1 LKSGEV
7 IDRVEVVN
15 KADGQGT
22 PVVSGSQVF
31 AAGLASTTAAF
42 VTSKFGVAGTIL
54 GAALTT
60 MIITGGAAILNAY
73 LKSLTGNVRKV
84 PQKLRARRER
94 RKAARYAEPPTAE
107 TLPGRP
113 DLRDNFMGRLRA
125 AVGWFSHLP
134 LPARRSIVVKGL
146 IAAAVAFVISMG
158 AIYALELG
166 IGNSLSCGLWGNCP
180 EGATPGIHRLGGGG
194 DGPGAGS
201 TIGGGRVSQSSDID
215 RDGGIIGSD
224 QQQSSPRR
232 QQQDSVEQQDRGYQP
247 PAQQRDRS
255 YQPPTQQ
262 QDRGYQPPAQR
273 QQDSVEQQDRGY
285 EPPAQ
290 RQTPSEPDVEPVDPN
305 DGEVVPIDPNDGEV
319 APEEPVDPEVP
330 LEPVQP
336 VPGQPTPQQQAP
348 SE

>member
-1 LKSGEV
+1 M
-7 IDRVEVVN
+7 N
-15 KADGQGT
+15 KADGQST

-73 LKSLTGNVRKV
+73 LQSVKGSVRKV
-84 PQKLRARRER
+84 PHKLRARRER
-94 RKAARYAEPPTAE
+94 RKAARYAEPPTE

-113 DLRDNFMGRLRA
+113 DLRDNFMGRVRA

-158 AIYALELG
+158 AIYALERG
-166 IGNSLSCGLWGNCP
+166 IGNNLSCGLWGNCP

-194 DGPGAGS
+194 DGTGAGS
-201 TIGGGRVSQSSDID
+201 TIGGGRVSQSRGLD

-224 QQQSSPRR
+224 QQQRR
-232 QQQDSVEQQDRGYQP
+232 PLWQQNSVEQQEDRGFQL
-247 PAQQRDRS
+247 PAQR
-255 YQPPTQQ
+255 QQ
-262 QDRGYQPPAQR
+262 QDRGFQLPAQQQQQDRGFQPPAQRQQEDRGFQPPAQR
-273 QQDSVEQQDRGY
+273 QQDSVEP
-285 EPPAQ
+285 EVA
-290 RQTPSEPDVEPVDPN
+290 PVDPN
-305 DGEVVPIDPNDGEV
+305 DGEVVPVEPE
-319 APEEPVDPEVP
+319 APSEPG
-330 LEPVQP
+330 QP
-336 VPGQPTPQQQAP
+336 VPGQPTPQQQSP

>member
-1 LKSGEV
+1 
-7 IDRVEVVN
+7 VN
-15 KADGQGT
+15 KADGQST

-73 LKSLTGNVRKV
+73 LQSVKGSVRKV
-84 PQKLRARRER
+84 PHKLRARRER
-94 RKAARYAEPPTAE
+94 RKAARYAEPSTE

-113 DLRDNFMGRLRA
+113 DLRDNFMGRARA
-125 AVGWFSHLP
+125 ALGWFSHLP

-158 AIYALELG
+158 AIYALERG
-166 IGNSLSCGLWGNCP
+166 IGNNLSCGLWGNCP

-194 DGPGAGS
+194 DGTGAGS
-201 TIGGGRVSQSSDID
+201 TIGGGRVSQSRSLD

-224 QQQSSPRR
+224 QQQQRR
-232 QQQDSVEQQDRGYQP
+232 PLWQQNSVEQQEDRGFQL
-247 PAQQRDRS
+247 PAQQ
-255 YQPPTQQ
+255 QQ
-262 QDRGYQPPAQR
+262 QDRGFQPPAQR
-273 QQDSVEQQDRGY
+273 QQDSVEP
-285 EPPAQ
+285 EVA
-290 RQTPSEPDVEPVDPN
+290 PVDPN
-305 DGEVVPIDPNDGEV
+305 DGEVVPVE
-319 APEEPVDPEVP
+319 PEATAEPG
-330 LEPVQP
+330 QP
-336 VPGQPTPQQQAP
+336 VPGQPTPRQQQGP

>member
-1 LKSGEV
+1 
-7 IDRVEVVN
+7 VN
-15 KADGQGT
+15 KADGQST

-60 MIITGGAAILNAY
+60 MIITGGAAILNSY
-73 LKSLTGNVRKV
+73 LQSVKGSVRKV
-84 PQKLRARRER
+84 PHKLRARRER
-94 RKAARYAEPPTAE
+94 RKAARYAEPPTE

-113 DLRDNFMGRLRA
+113 DLRDNFMGRVRA

-158 AIYALELG
+158 AIYALERG
-166 IGNSLSCGLWGNCP
+166 IGNNLSCGLWGNCP

-194 DGPGAGS
+194 DGTGAGS
-201 TIGGGRVSQSSDID
+201 TIGGGRVSQSRSLD

-224 QQQSSPRR
+224 QQQRR
-232 QQQDSVEQQDRGYQP
+232 PLWQQNSVE
-247 PAQQRDRS
+247 
-255 YQPPTQQ
+255 QQ
-262 QDRGYQPPAQR
+262 QDRGFQLPAQRQQQDRGFQLPAQQQQQDRGFQPPSQQQQEDRGFQPPAQR
-273 QQDSVEQQDRGY
+273 QQDSVEPG
-285 EPPAQ
+285 
-290 RQTPSEPDVEPVDPN
+290 VEPVDPN
-305 DGEVVPIDPNDGEV
+305 DGEVVPVEPE
-319 APEEPVDPEVP
+319 APSEPG
-330 LEPVQP
+330 QP
-336 VPGQPTPQQQAP
+336 VPGQPTPQQQQGP

>member
-1 LKSGEV
+1 
-7 IDRVEVVN
+7 VN
-15 KADGQGT
+15 KADGQST

-84 PQKLRARRER
+84 PQKLRVRRER
-94 RKAARYAEPPTAE
+94 RKAARYAEPPTE

-113 DLRDNFMGRLRA
+113 DLRDNFMGRARA

-158 AIYALELG
+158 TIYALERG
-166 IGNSLSCGLWGNCP
+166 IGNNLSCGLWGNCP

-194 DGPGAGS
+194 AGTGAGS
-201 TIGGGRVSQSSDID
+201 TIGGGRVSQSRGLD

-224 QQQSSPRR
+224 QQQRR
-232 QQQDSVEQQDRGYQP
+232 PLWQQNSVEQQEDRGFQP
-247 PAQQRDRS
+247 PAQQ
-255 YQPPTQQ
+255 QQ
-262 QDRGYQPPAQR
+262 EDRGFQLPAQRQQEDRGFQLPAQRQQEDRGFQPPAQR
-273 QQDSVEQQDRGY
+273 QQDSVEP
-285 EPPAQ
+285 EVA
-290 RQTPSEPDVEPVDPN
+290 PVDPN
-305 DGEVVPIDPNDGEV
+305 DGEVVPVE
-319 APEEPVDPEVP
+319 PEASSEPG
-330 LEPVQP
+330 QP
-336 VPGQPTPQQQAP
+336 VPGQPTPQQQQGP

>member
-1 LKSGEV
+1 M
-7 IDRVEVVN
+7 
-15 KADGQGT
+15 
-22 PVVSGSQVF
+22 SGSQVF

-73 LKSLTGNVRKV
+73 LQSVTGSVRKV
-84 PQKLRARRER
+84 PHKLRARRER
-94 RKAARYAEPPTAE
+94 RKAARYAEPSTE

-113 DLRDNFMGRLRA
+113 DLRDNFMGRARA

-158 AIYALELG
+158 AIYALERG

-194 DGPGAGS
+194 DGTGAGS
-201 TIGGGRVSQSSDID
+201 TIGGGRVSQSRGLD

-224 QQQSSPRR
+224 QQQQRR
-232 QQQDSVEQQDRGYQP
+232 PLWQQNSVEQQEDRGFQLPAQRQQEDRGFQP
-247 PAQQRDRS
+247 PSQQ
-255 YQPPTQQ
+255 QQ
-262 QDRGYQPPAQR
+262 QDRGFQPPSQQQQEDRGFQPPAQR
-273 QQDSVEQQDRGY
+273 QQDSVEP
-285 EPPAQ
+285 EVA
-290 RQTPSEPDVEPVDPN
+290 PVDPN
-305 DGEVVPIDPNDGEV
+305 GGEVVPVE
-319 APEEPVDPEVP
+319 PEATSEPG
-330 LEPVQP
+330 QP
-336 VPGQPTPQQQAP
+336 VPEQPTPQQQQGP

>member
-1 LKSGEV
+1 
-7 IDRVEVVN
+7 VN
-15 KADGQGT
+15 KADGQST

-73 LKSLTGNVRKV
+73 LQSVKGSVRKV
-84 PQKLRARRER
+84 PHKLRARRER
-94 RKAARYAEPPTAE
+94 RKAARYAEPPTE

-113 DLRDNFMGRLRA
+113 DLRDNFMGRARA

-134 LPARRSIVVKGL
+134 LPARRSIVVRGL

-158 AIYALELG
+158 AIYALERG
-166 IGNSLSCGLWGNCP
+166 IGNNLSCGLWGNCP

-194 DGPGAGS
+194 DGTGAGS
-201 TIGGGRVSQSSDID
+201 TIGGGRVSQSRSLD

-224 QQQSSPRR
+224 QQQRR
-232 QQQDSVEQQDRGYQP
+232 SLWQQNSVEQQEDRGFQL
-247 PAQQRDRS
+247 PAQQQQEDRGFQLPAQQQQEDRGF
-255 YQPPTQQ
+255 QPPSQQ
-262 QDRGYQPPAQR
+262 QQEDRGFQPPAQR
-273 QQDSVEQQDRGY
+273 QQHSVEP
-285 EPPAQ
+285 E
-290 RQTPSEPDVEPVDPN
+290 VKPVDPN
-305 DGEVVPIDPNDGEV
+305 DGEVVPVEPE
-319 APEEPVDPEVP
+319 APSEPG
-330 LEPVQP
+330 QP
-336 VPGQPTPQQQAP
+336 VPGQPTPQQQQGP

>member
-1 LKSGEV
+1 MS
-7 IDRVEVVN
+7 

-22 PVVSGSQVF
+22 PVISGSQVF

-73 LKSLTGNVRKV
+73 LKSVTGNVRKV
-84 PQKLRARRER
+84 PQKLWARRER
-94 RKAARYAEPPTAE
+94 RKAARYAEPPTE

-125 AVGWFSHLP
+125 AVGWLSHLP
-134 LPARRSIVVKGL
+134 LPARSSILVKGL
-146 IAAAVAFVISMG
+146 IAAAVAFAISMG
-158 AIYALELG
+158 TIYALERG
-166 IGNSLSCGLWGNCP
+166 IGNSLSCWLWGNCP
-180 EGATPGIHRLGGGG
+180 EGATSGIHRLGGGG
-194 DGPGAGS
+194 DGTGAGS

-215 RDGGIIGSD
+215 RDDGGIGSD

-232 QQQDSVEQQDRGYQP
+232 QQDSVE
-247 PAQQRDRS
+247 
-255 YQPPTQQ
+255 Q

-273 QQDSVEQQDRGY
+273 QQDSVE
-285 EPPAQ
+285 
-290 RQTPSEPDVEPVDPN
+290 PDVEPVDPN
-305 DGEVVPIDPNDGEV
+305 DGEVVPVDPNDGEV

-336 VPGQPTPQQQAP
+336 TPQQQTP

>member
-1 LKSGEV
+1 M
-7 IDRVEVVN
+7 
-15 KADGQGT
+15 
-22 PVVSGSQVF
+22 SGSQVF

-73 LKSLTGNVRKV
+73 LQSVTGSVRKV
-84 PQKLRARRER
+84 PHKLRARRER
-94 RKAARYAEPPTAE
+94 RKAARYAEPPTE

-113 DLRDNFMGRLRA
+113 DLRDNFMGRVRA

-158 AIYALELG
+158 AIYALERG

-201 TIGGGRVSQSSDID
+201 TIGGGRVSQSRGLD

-224 QQQSSPRR
+224 QQQRR
-232 QQQDSVEQQDRGYQP
+232 PLWQQNSVEQQEDRGFQLPAQRQQEDRGFQLPAQRQQEDRGFQP
-247 PAQQRDRS
+247 PAQR
-255 YQPPTQQ
+255 QQ
-262 QDRGYQPPAQR
+262 EDRGFQPPAQR
-273 QQDSVEQQDRGY
+273 QQDSVEP
-285 EPPAQ
+285 E
-290 RQTPSEPDVEPVDPN
+290 VEPVDPN
-305 DGEVVPIDPNDGEV
+305 DGEVVPVEPE
-319 APEEPVDPEVP
+319 APSEPG
-330 LEPVQP
+330 QP
-336 VPGQPTPQQQAP
+336 VPGQPTPQQQQGP

>member
-1 LKSGEV
+1 MS
-7 IDRVEVVN
+7 
-15 KADGQGT
+15 KADGQET

-134 LPARRSIVVKGL
+134 LPARRSILVKGL
-146 IAAAVAFVISMG
+146 ITAAVAFVISMG
-158 AIYALELG
+158 AIYALERG

-194 DGPGAGS
+194 DGTGAGS

-215 RDGGIIGSD
+215 RDGGGIGSD

-232 QQQDSVEQQDRGYQP
+232 LQPDSVEQQDRGYQP
-247 PAQQRDRS
+247 PVQQ
-255 YQPPTQQ
+255 QQ
-262 QDRGYQPPAQR
+262 QDRGYQPPAQ
-273 QQDSVEQQDRGY
+273 QQQNSV
-285 EPPAQ
+285 
-290 RQTPSEPDVEPVDPN
+290 EPDVEPVDPN
-305 DGEVVPIDPNDGEV
+305 DGEVVPVDPNDREV
-319 APEEPVDPEVP
+319 APEASVAPEVP

-336 VPGQPTPQQQAP
+336 VPEQPSPQQQVP

>member
-1 LKSGEV
+1 M
-7 IDRVEVVN
+7 N

-42 VTSKFGVAGTIL
+42 VTSKFGIAGTIL

-73 LKSLTGNVRKV
+73 LKSVTGNVRKV
-84 PQKLRARRER
+84 PQKLQARRER
-94 RKAARYAEPPTAE
+94 WKAARYAEPPTE

-113 DLRDNFMGRLRA
+113 DLRDNFMGRARA

-146 IAAAVAFVISMG
+146 IAAAVAFVISMS
-158 AIYALELG
+158 AIYALERG

-194 DGPGAGS
+194 DGTGAGS
-201 TIGGGRVSQSSDID
+201 TIGGGRVSQSRGLD

-224 QQQSSPRR
+224 QQNSPL
-232 QQQDSVEQQDRGYQP
+232 
-247 PAQQRDRS
+247 
-255 YQPPTQQ
+255 
-262 QDRGYQPPAQR
+262 R
-273 QQDSVEQQDRGY
+273 QQDSVEQQDRGFQ
-285 EPPAQ
+285 PPAQ
-290 RQTPSEPDVEPVDPN
+290 RQQQEDRGFQPPAQRQQQEDRGFQPPAQRQQEDRGFQPPAQRQQDSVEPVDPN
-305 DGEVVPIDPNDGEV
+305 DGEVVPV
-319 APEEPVDPEVP
+319 EPVDPGVP
-330 LEPVQP
+330 SEPVQP
-336 VPGQPTPQQQAP
+336 VPGQPTPQQQEAP
-348 SE
+348 SK

>member
-1 LKSGEV
+1 
-7 IDRVEVVN
+7 VN
-15 KADGQGT
+15 KADGQST

-73 LKSLTGNVRKV
+73 LQSVKGSVRKV
-84 PQKLRARRER
+84 PHKLRARRER
-94 RKAARYAEPPTAE
+94 RKAARYAEPPTE

-113 DLRDNFMGRLRA
+113 DLRDNFMGRARA

-158 AIYALELG
+158 AIYALERG
-166 IGNSLSCGLWGNCP
+166 IGNNLSCGLWGNCP

-194 DGPGAGS
+194 DGTGAGS
-201 TIGGGRVSQSSDID
+201 TIGGGRVSQSSGLH

-224 QQQSSPRR
+224 QQQRR
-232 QQQDSVEQQDRGYQP
+232 PLWQQDSVEQQEDRGFQLPAQRQQEDRGFQLPAQRQQENRGFQP
-247 PAQQRDRS
+247 PS
-255 YQPPTQQ
+255 QQ
-262 QDRGYQPPAQR
+262 QQEDRGFQPPAQR
-273 QQDSVEQQDRGY
+273 QQDSVEP
-285 EPPAQ
+285 EVA
-290 RQTPSEPDVEPVDPN
+290 PVDPN
-305 DGEVVPIDPNDGEV
+305 DGEVVPVE
-319 APEEPVDPEVP
+319 PEASSE
-330 LEPVQP
+330 
-336 VPGQPTPQQQAP
+336 PGQPTPQQQQGP

>member
-1 LKSGEV
+1 M
-7 IDRVEVVN
+7 N
-15 KADGQGT
+15 KADGQST

-60 MIITGGAAILNAY
+60 MIITGGAAILNSY
-73 LKSLTGNVRKV
+73 LQSVKGSVRKV
-84 PQKLRARRER
+84 PHKFRARRER
-94 RKAARYAEPPTAE
+94 RKAARYAEPPTE

-113 DLRDNFMGRLRA
+113 DLRDNFMGRARA

-158 AIYALELG
+158 AIYALERG
-166 IGNSLSCGLWGNCP
+166 IGNNLSCGLWGNCP

-194 DGPGAGS
+194 DGTGAGS
-201 TIGGGRVSQSSDID
+201 TIGGGRVSQSRSLD

-224 QQQSSPRR
+224 QQQQRR
-232 QQQDSVEQQDRGYQP
+232 PLWKQNSVEQQGDRGFQL
-247 PAQQRDRS
+247 
-255 YQPPTQQ
+255 
-262 QDRGYQPPAQR
+262 PAQR
-273 QQDSVEQQDRGY
+273 QQDSVEPEVQ
-285 EPPAQ
+285 
-290 RQTPSEPDVEPVDPN
+290 PVDPN
-305 DGEVVPIDPNDGEV
+305 DGEVVPVQPE
-319 APEEPVDPEVP
+319 APSEPG
-330 LEPVQP
+330 QP
-336 VPGQPTPQQQAP
+336 VPGQPTPQQQQGP

>member
-1 LKSGEV
+1 
-7 IDRVEVVN
+7 
-15 KADGQGT
+15 
-22 PVVSGSQVF
+22 VVSGSQVF

-94 RKAARYAEPPTAE
+94 RKAARYAEPPTE

-134 LPARRSIVVKGL
+134 LPARRSILVKGL
-146 IAAAVAFVISMG
+146 IAAAVAFAISMG
-158 AIYALELG
+158 AIYALERG

-194 DGPGAGS
+194 DGTGAGS

-215 RDGGIIGSD
+215 RDDGIIGPD
-224 QQQSSPRR
+224 QQQGSPFR
-232 QQQDSVEQQDRGYQP
+232 QQDSFEQQDRGYQP
-247 PAQQRDRS
+247 PAQQQQQQDRG
-255 YQPPTQQ
+255 YQPPAQQQQQ

-273 QQDSVEQQDRGY
+273 Q
-285 EPPAQ
+285 A
-290 RQTPSEPDVEPVDPN
+290 PSEPDVEPVDPN
-305 DGEVVPIDPNDGEV
+305 DGEVVPVDPNDGEV
-319 APEEPVDPEVP
+319 APEESVDPEVP
-330 LEPVQP
+330 SEPVQP
-336 VPGQPTPQQQAP
+336 APEQPTPQEQVP

>member
-1 LKSGEV
+1 M
-7 IDRVEVVN
+7 N
-15 KADGQGT
+15 KAAGQST

-60 MIITGGAAILNAY
+60 MIITGGAAILNSY
-73 LKSLTGNVRKV
+73 LQSVKGSVRKV
-84 PQKLRARRER
+84 PHKLRARRER
-94 RKAARYAEPPTAE
+94 RKAARYAEPTTQ

-113 DLRDNFMGRLRA
+113 DLRDNFMGRVRA

-158 AIYALELG
+158 AIYALERG
-166 IGNSLSCGLWGNCP
+166 IGNNLSCGLWGNCP

-194 DGPGAGS
+194 DGTGAGS
-201 TIGGGRVSQSSDID
+201 TIGGGRVSQSRSLD

-224 QQQSSPRR
+224 QQQRR
-232 QQQDSVEQQDRGYQP
+232 PLWQQNSVEQQEDRGFQL
-247 PAQQRDRS
+247 PAQR
-255 YQPPTQQ
+255 QQ
-262 QDRGYQPPAQR
+262 QDRGFQLPAQQQQQDRGFQPPSQQQQEDRGFQPPAQR
-273 QQDSVEQQDRGY
+273 QQDSVEP
-285 EPPAQ
+285 EVA
-290 RQTPSEPDVEPVDPN
+290 PVDPN
-305 DGEVVPIDPNDGEV
+305 DGEVVPVE
-319 APEEPVDPEVP
+319 PEATSEPG
-330 LEPVQP
+330 QP
-336 VPGQPTPQQQAP
+336 VPGQPTPQQQQGP

>member
-1 LKSGEV
+1 MS
-7 IDRVEVVN
+7 
-15 KADGQGT
+15 KADGQGGQGT

-94 RKAARYAEPPTAE
+94 RKSARYAEPPTAE

-134 LPARRSIVVKGL
+134 LPARRSILVKGL
-146 IAAAVAFVISMG
+146 IAAAVAFAISMG
-158 AIYALELG
+158 AIYALERG

-194 DGPGAGS
+194 DSTGAGS

-215 RDGGIIGSD
+215 RDDGGIGSD

-232 QQQDSVEQQDRGYQP
+232 QQQDSVEQQDPGYQP
-247 PAQQRDRS
+247 PAQQ
-255 YQPPTQQ
+255 QQ

-273 QQDSVEQQDRGY
+273 QQDSVE
-285 EPPAQ
+285 PA
-290 RQTPSEPDVEPVDPN
+290 VEPVDPN
-305 DGEVVPIDPNDGEV
+305 DGEVV
-319 APEEPVDPEVP
+319 PEEPVDPEVP

-336 VPGQPTPQQQAP
+336 TPQQQTP

>member
-1 LKSGEV
+1 M
-7 IDRVEVVN
+7 N
-15 KADGQGT
+15 KADGQST

-73 LKSLTGNVRKV
+73 LESVTGNVRKV
-84 PQKLRARRER
+84 PQKLRARRKR
-94 RKAARYAEPPTAE
+94 RKAARYAEPPTE

-113 DLRDNFMGRLRA
+113 DLRDNFMGRARA

-158 AIYALELG
+158 TIYALERG
-166 IGNSLSCGLWGNCP
+166 IGNNLSCGLWGNCP
-180 EGATPGIHRLGGGG
+180 EGATPGIHRLGGGEG
-194 DGPGAGS
+194 TGAGS
-201 TIGGGRVSQSSDID
+201 TIGGGRVSQSTGLD

-224 QQQSSPRR
+224 QQQRR
-232 QQQDSVEQQDRGYQP
+232 PLWKQDPVEQQEDRGFQP
-247 PAQQRDRS
+247 PAQRQQEDRGLQLPLRRQQEDRGFQLPAQRQQEDRGF
-255 YQPPTQQ
+255 QLPTQQ
-262 QDRGYQPPAQR
+262 QQEDRGLQPPAQR
-273 QQDSVEQQDRGY
+273 QQDSVGPE
-285 EPPAQ
+285 
-290 RQTPSEPDVEPVDPN
+290 VEPVDPN
-305 DGEVVPIDPNDGEV
+305 DGEAVPVEPE
-319 APEEPVDPEVP
+319 APSEPG
-330 LEPVQP
+330 QP
-336 VPGQPTPQQQAP
+336 VPGQPTPQQQQSP

>member
-1 LKSGEV
+1 M
-7 IDRVEVVN
+7 
-15 KADGQGT
+15 
-22 PVVSGSQVF
+22 SGSQVF

-73 LKSLTGNVRKV
+73 LKSLTGSVRKV
-84 PQKLRARRER
+84 PHKLRARRERRER
-94 RKAARYAEPPTAE
+94 RKAARYAEPPTE

-113 DLRDNFMGRLRA
+113 DLRDNFMGRARA

-158 AIYALELG
+158 AIYALDRG

-194 DGPGAGS
+194 DGTGAGS
-201 TIGGGRVSQSSDID
+201 TIGGGRVSQSRGLD

-224 QQQSSPRR
+224 QQQQRR
-232 QQQDSVEQQDRGYQP
+232 SLWQQNSVEQQEDRGFQLPAQRQQEDRGFQP
-247 PAQQRDRS
+247 PSQQ
-255 YQPPTQQ
+255 QQ
-262 QDRGYQPPAQR
+262 QDRGFQPPS
-273 QQDSVEQQDRGY
+273 QQQQEDRGF
-285 EPPAQ
+285 
-290 RQTPSEPDVEPVDPN
+290 
-305 DGEVVPIDPNDGEV
+305 
-319 APEEPVDPEVP
+319 
-330 LEPVQP
+330 QP
-336 VPGQPTPQQQAP
+336 
-348 SE
+348 

>member
-1 LKSGEV
+1 MS
-7 IDRVEVVN
+7 

-31 AAGLASTTAAF
+31 AAGLASTMAAF

-94 RKAARYAEPPTAE
+94 RKAARYAEPPTE

-125 AVGWFSHLP
+125 AAGWFSHLP
-134 LPARRSIVVKGL
+134 LPARRSILVKGL
-146 IAAAVAFVISMG
+146 IAAAVAFAISMG
-158 AIYALELG
+158 AVYALERG

-180 EGATPGIHRLGGGG
+180 EGATPGIHRIGGGN
-194 DGPGAGS
+194 GPGAGS
-201 TIGGGRVSQSSDID
+201 TIGGGRVSQGSAID

-224 QQQSSPRR
+224 QQQGSPLRR
-232 QQQDSVEQQDRGYQP
+232 QDPVER
-247 PAQQRDRS
+247 
-255 YQPPTQQ
+255 

-273 QQDSVEQQDRGY
+273 QENSV
-285 EPPAQ
+285 
-290 RQTPSEPDVEPVDPN
+290 EPDVGPVDPN
-305 DGEVVPIDPNDGEV
+305 DREVTPVEPDDGEGV
-319 APEEPVDPEVP
+319 PVDPEVP
-330 LEPVQP
+330 SEPVRP

>member
-1 LKSGEV
+1 MSKS
-7 IDRVEVVN
+7 
-15 KADGQGT
+15 DGQGT

-42 VTSKFGVAGTIL
+42 VTSKFGVAGTLL

-73 LKSLTGNVRKV
+73 LESVTGNVRKV

-94 RKAARYAEPPTAE
+94 RKAARYAEPPPE
-107 TLPGRP
+107 TPPGRP
-113 DLRDNFMGRLRA
+113 DLRANFMGRLRA

-134 LPARRSIVVKGL
+134 LPARRSILVKGL
-146 IAAAVAFVISMG
+146 IAAVVAFAISMG
-158 AIYALELG
+158 AIYALERG

-194 DGPGAGS
+194 DGTGAGS
-201 TIGGGRVSQSSDID
+201 TIGGGGRVSQGSDID

-224 QQQSSPRR
+224 QQQGSPLR
-232 QQQDSVEQQDRGYQP
+232 QQDSVEQQDRGYQP
-247 PAQQRDRS
+247 PAQQRQQDRG
-255 YQPPTQQ
+255 YQPPAQQQQQDRGYQPPAQQQQ

-273 QQDSVEQQDRGY
+273 QQDSVE
-285 EPPAQ
+285 
-290 RQTPSEPDVEPVDPN
+290 PDVGPVDPN
-305 DGEVVPIDPNDGEV
+305 DGEVVPVDPNDGEV

-336 VPGQPTPQQQAP
+336 TPQQQAP

>member
-1 LKSGEV
+1 
-7 IDRVEVVN
+7 VN
-15 KADGQGT
+15 KADGQST

-73 LKSLTGNVRKV
+73 LESVTGNVRKV
-84 PQKLRARRER
+84 VPQKLQARRERRER
-94 RKAARYAEPPTAE
+94 RKAARYAEPPTE

-113 DLRDNFMGRLRA
+113 DLRDNFMGRARA

-134 LPARRSIVVKGL
+134 LPARRSIVVRGL

-158 AIYALELG
+158 AIYALERG
-166 IGNSLSCGLWGNCP
+166 IGNNLSCGLWGNCP

-194 DGPGAGS
+194 DGTGAGS
-201 TIGGGRVSQSSDID
+201 TIGGGRVSQSRSLD

-224 QQQSSPRR
+224 QQQRR
-232 QQQDSVEQQDRGYQP
+232 SLWQQNSVEQQEDRGFQL
-247 PAQQRDRS
+247 PAQQQQEDRGF
-255 YQPPTQQ
+255 QPPSQQ
-262 QDRGYQPPAQR
+262 QQEDRGFQPPAQR
-273 QQDSVEQQDRGY
+273 QQDSVEP
-285 EPPAQ
+285 EVA
-290 RQTPSEPDVEPVDPN
+290 PVDPN
-305 DGEVVPIDPNDGEV
+305 GGEVMPVE
-319 APEEPVDPEVP
+319 PEATSKPG
-330 LEPVQP
+330 QP
-336 VPGQPTPQQQAP
+336 VPGQPTPQKQQGP

>member
-1 LKSGEV
+1 
-7 IDRVEVVN
+7 VN
-15 KADGQGT
+15 KADGQST

-73 LKSLTGNVRKV
+73 LQSVKGSVRKV
-84 PQKLRARRER
+84 PHKFRARRER
-94 RKAARYAEPPTAE
+94 RKAARYAEPPTE

-113 DLRDNFMGRLRA
+113 DLRDNFMGRVRA

-158 AIYALELG
+158 AIYALERG
-166 IGNSLSCGLWGNCP
+166 IGNNLSCGLWGKCP

-194 DGPGAGS
+194 DGTGAGS
-201 TIGGGRVSQSSDID
+201 TIGGGRVSQSRSLD

-224 QQQSSPRR
+224 QQQQRR
-232 QQQDSVEQQDRGYQP
+232 PLWQQNSVEQQEDRGFQL
-247 PAQQRDRS
+247 PAQR
-255 YQPPTQQ
+255 QQ
-262 QDRGYQPPAQR
+262 QDRGFQLPAQRQQQDRGFQPPSQQQQEDRGFQPPAQR
-273 QQDSVEQQDRGY
+273 QQDSVEP
-285 EPPAQ
+285 EVA
-290 RQTPSEPDVEPVDPN
+290 PVDPN
-305 DGEVVPIDPNDGEV
+305 GGEVVPVE
-319 APEEPVDPEVP
+319 PEATSEPG
-330 LEPVQP
+330 QP
-336 VPGQPTPQQQAP
+336 VPEQPTPQQQQGP

>member
-1 LKSGEV
+1 M
-7 IDRVEVVN
+7 
-15 KADGQGT
+15 
-22 PVVSGSQVF
+22 SGSQVF

-73 LKSLTGNVRKV
+73 LQSVTGSVRKV
-84 PQKLRARRER
+84 PHKLRARRERRER
-94 RKAARYAEPPTAE
+94 RKAARYAEPPTE

-113 DLRDNFMGRLRA
+113 DLRDNFMGRARA

-158 AIYALELG
+158 AIYALERG

-194 DGPGAGS
+194 DGTGAGS
-201 TIGGGRVSQSSDID
+201 TIGGGRVSQSRGLD

-224 QQQSSPRR
+224 QQQRR
-232 QQQDSVEQQDRGYQP
+232 PLLWQQDSVEQQEDRGFQLPAQRQQEDRGFQLPAQRQQEDRGFQP
-247 PAQQRDRS
+247 PS
-255 YQPPTQQ
+255 QQ
-262 QDRGYQPPAQR
+262 QQEDRGFQPPAQR
-273 QQDSVEQQDRGY
+273 QQDSVEP
-285 EPPAQ
+285 EVA
-290 RQTPSEPDVEPVDPN
+290 PVDP
-305 DGEVVPIDPNDGEV
+305 
-319 APEEPVDPEVP
+319 
-330 LEPVQP
+330 
-336 VPGQPTPQQQAP
+336 
-348 SE
+348 

>member
-1 LKSGEV
+1 M
-7 IDRVEVVN
+7 
-15 KADGQGT
+15 
-22 PVVSGSQVF
+22 SGSQVF

-73 LKSLTGNVRKV
+73 LQSVTGSVRKV
-84 PQKLRARRER
+84 PHKLRARRER
-94 RKAARYAEPPTAE
+94 RKAARYAEPPTE

-113 DLRDNFMGRLRA
+113 DLRDNFMGRARA

-158 AIYALELG
+158 AIYALERG

-201 TIGGGRVSQSSDID
+201 TIGGGRVSQSRSLD

-224 QQQSSPRR
+224 QQQQRR
-232 QQQDSVEQQDRGYQP
+232 PLWQQNSVEQQEDRGFQL
-247 PAQQRDRS
+247 PAQRQQEDRGFQLPAQRQQEDRGF
-255 YQPPTQQ
+255 QPPTQRQ
-262 QDRGYQPPAQR
+262 QEDRGFQPPAQR
-273 QQDSVEQQDRGY
+273 QQDSVEP
-285 EPPAQ
+285 E
-290 RQTPSEPDVEPVDPN
+290 VEPVDPN
-305 DGEVVPIDPNDGEV
+305 DGEVVPVEPE
-319 APEEPVDPEVP
+319 APSEPG
-330 LEPVQP
+330 QP
-336 VPGQPTPQQQAP
+336 VPGQPTPQQQQSP
-348 SE
+348 SAE

>member
-1 LKSGEV
+1 
-7 IDRVEVVN
+7 VN
-15 KADGQGT
+15 KADGQST

-73 LKSLTGNVRKV
+73 LQSVKGSVRKV
-84 PQKLRARRER
+84 PHKLRARRER
-94 RKAARYAEPPTAE
+94 RKAARYAEPPTE

-113 DLRDNFMGRLRA
+113 DLRDNFMGRARA

-134 LPARRSIVVKGL
+134 LPARRSILVKGL

-158 AIYALELG
+158 AIYALERG
-166 IGNSLSCGLWGNCP
+166 IGNNLSCGLWGNCP

-194 DGPGAGS
+194 DGTGAGS
-201 TIGGGRVSQSSDID
+201 TIGGGRVIQSRSLD

-224 QQQSSPRR
+224 QQQRR
-232 QQQDSVEQQDRGYQP
+232 PLWQQNSVEQQEDRGFQL
-247 PAQQRDRS
+247 PAQR
-255 YQPPTQQ
+255 QQ
-262 QDRGYQPPAQR
+262 QDRGFQLPAQQQQQDRGFQPPSQQQQEDRGFQPPAQR
-273 QQDSVEQQDRGY
+273 QQDSVGPEV
-285 EPPAQ
+285 A
-290 RQTPSEPDVEPVDPN
+290 PVDPN
-305 DGEVVPIDPNDGEV
+305 DGEVVPVE
-319 APEEPVDPEVP
+319 PEATSEPG
-330 LEPVQP
+330 QP
-336 VPGQPTPQQQAP
+336 VPEQPTPQQQQGP

>member
-1 LKSGEV
+1 VS
-7 IDRVEVVN
+7 
-15 KADGQGT
+15 KADGQGGQGT

-94 RKAARYAEPPTAE
+94 RKAARYAEPPTE
-107 TLPGRP
+107 TPPGRP
-113 DLRDNFMGRLRA
+113 GPRDNFMGRLRA

-134 LPARRSIVVKGL
+134 LTVRRSILVKGL

-158 AIYALELG
+158 AIYALERG

-194 DGPGAGS
+194 DGTGAGS

-215 RDGGIIGSD
+215 RDGGIIGPD
-224 QQQSSPRR
+224 QQQGSPFR
-232 QQQDSVEQQDRGYQP
+232 QQDSFEQQDRGYQP
-247 PAQQRDRS
+247 PAQQ
-255 YQPPTQQ
+255 QQQ
-262 QDRGYQPPAQR
+262 QDRGYQPPAQ
-273 QQDSVEQQDRGY
+273 QQQQQDRGY
-285 EPPAQ
+285 QPPAQ

-305 DGEVVPIDPNDGEV
+305 DGEVVPVDPNDGEV
-319 APEEPVDPEVP
+319 APEESVDPEVP
-330 LEPVQP
+330 SEPVQP
-336 VPGQPTPQQQAP
+336 APEQPTPQEQVP